1 LEGGNLVFAKRFSPN
16 KNQVCVGF
24 LMSKRRKKSRRASR
38 RRRRRRRRRESQGP
52 GKGGET
58 VEREGGR

>member
-1 LEGGNLVFAKRFSPN
+1 LEGGDLVFAKRFSPN

-38 RRRRRRRRRESQGP
+38 RRRRRRESQGP

>member
-38 RRRRRRRRRESQGP
+38 RRRRRRESQGP